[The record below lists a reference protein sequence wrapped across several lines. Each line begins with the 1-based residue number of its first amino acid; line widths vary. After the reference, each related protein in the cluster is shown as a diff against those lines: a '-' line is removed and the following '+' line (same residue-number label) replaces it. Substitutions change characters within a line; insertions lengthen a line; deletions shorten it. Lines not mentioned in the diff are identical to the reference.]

1 MTRTAAGLLLLAPAL
16 LAASAPVPVPGEPLD
31 SALQRARA
39 EQRAATAEAER
50 LEKIAAAAR
59 NEAAQLQAQQAAA
72 TSAIEAAEARI
83 TAADAQLRLVS
94 AAADQ
99 RRERLRREQ
108 GPIAA
113 LLSGLVMMA
122 RRPPLLAIA
131 DQGGTDDLVK
141 VRILLDSTMPVIRRR
156 TASLSAE
163 LAESE
168 RTETVAAAARD
179 ELVRSR
185 RDLVRERQRFAA
197 LEARVLAQSASAR
210 GEALSAGDVALAA
223 GENVAQLK
231 GKEGGARAAW
241 AIASELAASDPA
253 PPRPTAPES
262 RRRPALTYVL
272 PVAAPVTEG
281 LGTVSATG
289 IRSRGLSLATRRGMP
304 VVVPASGT
312 IRFSGPYRSHD
323 GVVIID
329 HGNGW
334 ISLLVG
340 VASPLK
346 AGQRVRLGE
355 SLGRTLGPIQVEL
368 SQNGQRVS
376 PALIAGSSRTLS
388 NAREGG

>member
-1 MTRTAAGLLLLAPAL
+1 VTRIASGLLIFAPAL
-16 LAASAPVPVPGEPLD
+16 LAASAPVPSAGETLD

-39 EQRAATAEAER
+39 EQRSAAAEADR

-59 NEAAQLQAQQAAA
+59 SEAAKLQAQQAAA

-83 TAADAQLRLVS
+83 TAADAQLRLVA

-99 RRERLRREQ
+99 RRDRLRREP
-108 GPIAA
+108 GPIAS
-113 LLSGLVMMA
+113 LLSGLVIMA
-122 RRPPLLAIA
+122 RQPPLLAMA
-131 DQGGTDDLVK
+131 DRGGTDDLVK
-141 VRILLDSTMPVIRRR
+141 VRILLDSTMPVIRRQ
-156 TASLSAE
+156 TASLSTE

-168 RTETVAAAARD
+168 RLEKAAAAARS

-185 RDLVRERQRFAA
+185 EALVRERQRFAA
-197 LEARVLAQSASAR
+197 LEARMLEQSAAAR
-210 GEALSAGDVALAA
+210 GEALEVEDVALAA
-223 GENVAQLK
+223 GENVERLK
-231 GKEGGARAAW
+231 GREDRSRAAW
-241 AIASELAASDPA
+241 AIASELAADDPA
-253 PPRPTAPES
+253 PPRPTPPEKGAGPS
-262 RRRPALTYVL
+262 IAYVL
-272 PVAAPVTEG
+272 PVVAPVTEG
-281 LGTVSATG
+281 LGAISPTG
-289 IRSRGLSLATRRGMP
+289 IRSRGLTLATRRGMP
-304 VVVPASGT
+304 VIVPASGT

-346 AGQRVRLGE
+346 AGQSVSLGQP
-355 SLGRTLGPIQVEL
+355 LGRTLGPIQVEL
-368 SQNGQRVS
+368 SQNGRRMS